1 MIPVPRSAILGVI
14 LAGGRSR
21 RFGSDKAF
29 ANLGGVSLVRR
40 AARSLDP
47 AAGRVVV
54 VANDVEMHELEGV
67 SVRPDLI
74 RGVGPLGG
82 LHTAVSWAAEED
94 FRSVIVL
101 ATDMPFV
108 PPRLLQAL
116 AGRLGPGVAVV
127 PESRGPRG
135 FEPLCAA
142 YDVACLSAIEAAIER
157 GDRAVVSFFAD
168 VDVRYLDLA
177 VVSSHGDPDAIFF
190 NVNRPEDRRRA
201 EELLAKIRGFEKA
214 TDRVSRTPEEKR
226 TG

>member
-1 MIPVPRSAILGVI
+1 MITVPRSAILGVI

-29 ANLGGVSLVRR
+29 ANVGGVSLVRR

-54 VANDVEMHELEGV
+54 VANDVEKHELEGL

-74 RGVGPLGG
+74 PGVGPLGG
-82 LHTAVSWAAEED
+82 LHTAVSWVAEED
-94 FRSVIVL
+94 LRGVLVL

-116 AGRLGPGVAVV
+116 AARLGPGVAVV
-127 PESRGPRG
+127 PKSRSRRG

-142 YDVACLSAIEAAIER
+142 YDVACLPAIEAAIER

-168 VDVRYLDLA
+168 VEVRYLDLA
-177 VVSSHGDPDAIFF
+177 EVSSHGDPDAMFF
-190 NVNRPEDRRRA
+190 NVNRPEDERRA
-201 EELLAKIRGFEKA
+201 DELVAGRHAVDTG
-214 TDRVSRTPEEKR
+214 TGQGTRTPEEK
-226 TG
+226 

>member
-1 MIPVPRSAILGVI
+1 MIPDPRSAILGAV

-29 ANLGGVSLVRR
+29 ADLGGVSLVRR
-40 AARSLDP
+40 AARSLD
-47 AAGRVVV
+47 AAGGRVVV
-54 VANDVEMHELEGV
+54 VANDLEKDLLEGV
-67 SVRPDLI
+67 TVRPDLVPGI
-74 RGVGPLGG
+74 GPLGG

-94 FRSVIVL
+94 LRSVLVL

-116 AGRLGPGVAVV
+116 AARLGPGVAVV
-127 PESRGPRG
+127 PKSRSRRG

-142 YDVACLSAIEAAIER
+142 YDVACLPAIEAAIER

-168 VDVRYLDLA
+168 VEVRYLDLA
-177 VVSSHGDPDAIFF
+177 EVSSHGDPDAMFF

-201 EELLAKIRGFEKA
+201 DELLAEGRAIGTETGHTTR
-214 TDRVSRTPEEKR
+214 SLEEK
-226 TG
+226 